1 MPGYYYYYF
10 DWSYILLM
18 VVGLLAIAAQ
28 VNVKATFSRYRRVE
42 SLSGLTGA
50 EAARKMLD
58 QARLFHVNVMMI
70 GGELSDHYDPS
81 TRTVCLSKDVHDG
94 RSVASI
100 SVACHECGHAIQ
112 HSENYAPLAFR
123 TMFFPAANLGSSFGI
138 PLFIAGMIFNLGFF
152 STVGI
157 VFFAAAVIF
166 QVITL
171 PVEFNASRRALIQMN
186 QYGLIA
192 DTEQSSARRVLGAAA
207 MTYVA
212 ATAVAVLNLL
222 RLILISRRRD

>member
-123 TMFFPAANLGSSFGI
+123 TMFFPSANLGSSFGI
-138 PLFIAGMIFNLGFF
+138 PLFIAGMIFNLGFL